1 MSEQS
6 WILFALLMVGAIGG
20 HQLIT
25 IASTILLLLT
35 VFRIQPAL
43 ELLEHHCLPVGI
55 CLMLI
60 GVMLPLATG
69 KVGLGGILGSLTNA
83 GGLIALIVGA
93 ISAHLAARGV
103 ALWKVEPEVMIG
115 LIVGSLLG
123 VAFCQGI
130 PNGPLMSAGIVAVI
144 LRLLR

>member
-6 WILFALLMVGAIGG
+6 WILFFLLMVGAIGG

-25 IASTILLLLT
+25 IASAILLLLT
-35 VFRIQPAL
+35 VFHIQPAL
-43 ELLEHHCLPVGI
+43 QLLEHLCLPVGI

-69 KVGLGGILGSLTNA
+69 KVGFGGILGALTTA

-103 ALWKVEPEVMIG
+103 ALLRVEPEVMIG